1 MKNKLLFLIIFASN
15 IIFAQGKAGSL
26 FLTINPGAK
35 SNGMGEAQIGIA
47 NDVYASYYNPAGLT
61 NLQSKQFSFMH
72 TSYLPNLVDDMAYD
86 FLTFAMPISNSES
99 IGGYFSY
106 LDLGDQISTDDNGN
120 NIGSFSSY
128 MYALNLSYA
137 KKINDSSSWG
147 VNGKYFY
154 QELAV
159 INSIDASKGSL
170 AFDVSYFEENFLNNP
185 NLNFGAILSNVGP
198 EVSFDD
204 GEKDPL
210 PTRLGLG
217 VSMLT
222 LENKAMVAL
231 DLNYELN
238 DSSMIYNFGAEYKI
252 VDNFV
257 ARAGFIN
264 NSSGDINYTT
274 IGFGVDL
281 TSLGLDLSYIIG
293 DELDP
298 HTDMIRFSISGS
310 F

>member
-15 IIFAQGKAGSL
+15 ILFAQGKAGSL

-264 NSSGDINYTT
+264 NSSGL
-274 IGFGVDL
+274 GVQ
-281 TSLGLDLSYIIG
+281 
-293 DELDP
+293 
-298 HTDMIRFSISGS
+298 FCSGS
-310 F
+310 IVSKTSHIASCSSLKLIFSSC

>member
-185 NLNFGAILSNVGP
+185 NLNFGDILSNVGP

>member
-15 IIFAQGKAGSL
+15 ILFAQGKAGSL

-137 KKINDSSSWG
+137 KKIDDNSSWG

>member
-15 IIFAQGKAGSL
+15 ILFAQGKAGSL

-217 VSMLT
+217 VSILT

>member
-15 IIFAQGKAGSL
+15 ILFAQGKAGSL

-120 NIGSFSSY
+120 NIGSFSRY

-298 HTDMIRFSISGS
+298 HTDMIRFSINGS

>member
-15 IIFAQGKAGSL
+15 ILFAQGKAGSL

-47 NDVYASYYNPAGLT
+47 NDVYASFYNPAGLT

-86 FLTFAMPISNSES
+86 FLTFAMPISKSES

>member
-15 IIFAQGKAGSL
+15 ILFAQGKAGSL

-298 HTDMIRFSISGS
+298 HTDMIRFSINGS

>member
-1 MKNKLLFLIIFASN
+1 MKNKILFLIIFASN
-15 IIFAQGKAGSL
+15 ILFAQGKAGSL
-26 FLTINPGAK
+26 FLSINPGAK

-47 NDVYASYYNPAGLT
+47 NDVYASFYNPAGLT

-86 FLTFAMPISNSES
+86 FLTFAMPISKSES

-137 KKINDSSSWG
+137 KKIDDNSSWG

-210 PTRLGLG
+210 PTKLGLG
-217 VSMLT
+217 VSVLT
-222 LENKAMVAL
+222 LESKATVAL

-238 DSSMIYNFGAEYKI
+238 DGSMIYNFGADYKI

-264 NSSGDINYTT
+264 NSSGNINYTT
-274 IGFGVDL
+274 IGFGVDM

-298 HTDMIRFSISGS
+298 HTDMIRFSINGS

>member
-15 IIFAQGKAGSL
+15 ILFAQGKAGSL

>member
-1 MKNKLLFLIIFASN
+1 MKNKILFLIIFASN
-15 IIFAQGKAGSL
+15 ILFAQGKAGSL

-298 HTDMIRFSISGS
+298 HTDMIRFSINGS

>member
-15 IIFAQGKAGSL
+15 ILFAQGKGGSL

-86 FLTFAMPISNSES
+86 FLAFAMPISKSES

-238 DSSMIYNFGAEYKI
+238 DSSMIYNLGAEYKI